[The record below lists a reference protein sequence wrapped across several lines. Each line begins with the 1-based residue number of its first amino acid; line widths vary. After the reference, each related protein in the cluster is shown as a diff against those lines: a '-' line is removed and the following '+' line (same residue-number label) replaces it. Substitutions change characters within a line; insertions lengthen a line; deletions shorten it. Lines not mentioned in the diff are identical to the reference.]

1 MARDEEHYSGYVCV
15 LSAGHSGTHCA
26 YSLEGAGL
34 LEWGD
39 GTDDLTAP
47 IKEWGDAKKRLLETA
62 AAVVAKRDGQYGD
75 AYQHHSQT
83 AALWSS
89 YLGFRIDPGQ
99 VSVLFILDKIVRS
112 KTEDKPDHWLDV
124 CGYAQVHANVQA
136 KTELI
141 DSIASFRRNT

>member
-15 LSAGHSGTHCA
+15 LSAGHSGAHCA

-47 IKEWGDAKKRLLETA
+47 IKQWGDAKKRLLETA
-62 AAVVAKRDGQYGD
+62 AAVVAKRDQQYGD
-75 AYQHHSQT
+75 AYQHHAQT

-89 YLGFRIDPGQ
+89 YLGFPIDPGQ

-141 DSIASFRRNT
+141 DSITPHCEL